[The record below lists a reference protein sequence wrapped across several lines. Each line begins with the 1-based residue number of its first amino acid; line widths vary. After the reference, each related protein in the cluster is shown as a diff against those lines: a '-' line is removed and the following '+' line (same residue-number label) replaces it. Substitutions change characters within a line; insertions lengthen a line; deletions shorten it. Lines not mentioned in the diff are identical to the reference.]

1 METPPTHRNP
11 DATSIAQP
19 HEGETALEEV
29 IDVCLHPDRAHHDEL
44 GHTRNGSEEAA
55 SPREQPS
62 APIDVS
68 KVDE

>member
-1 METPPTHRNP
+1 METLQNHRNP
-11 DATSIAQP
+11 DASSIAQP
-19 HEGETALEEV
+19 HAPETALEEV

-44 GHTRNGSEEAA
+44 GHTRNGSEQPA

-62 APIDVS
+62 APMDVG